1 MSVLYDNPRRTP
13 PRTKSGRFRK
23 RKKATRRRR
32 RNPVAA
38 PAVRRRRAAPRA
50 AARAAPRAT
59 SNPRRRRRTRRA
71 PARRYSRRRR
81 TYRRNPSRRR
91 GVLARFMP
99 RGDFGMA
106 TGLVLGEVAGDLVV
120 RGLNKFFPQ
129 PLAMLKTTLKME
141 DAQVLGV
148 YRILLSTLGRPLFR
162 MVGMR
167 GQFAKWFHVANI
179 FVGIENLI
187 YPMRENMMRTMGLSG
202 IDYDLMP
209 DEQVMG
215 LEDWVSTED
224 EGMGDWM
231 STEEDINQGTPLSMY

>member
-1 MSVLYDNPRRTP
+1 MSVLYDNPRRA
-13 PRTKSGRFRK
+13 RTKSGRFKKK
-23 RKKATRRRR
+23 RSTKRRRR
-32 RNPVAA
+32 RNPAPA
-38 PAVRRRRAAPRA
+38 PAVRRRRAAPK
-50 AARAAPRAT
+50 AT
-59 SNPRRRRRTRRA
+59 TNPRRRRRRRTYSRA
-71 PARRYSRRRR
+71 PARRRRR

-99 RGDFGMA
+99 RGDFGLA
-106 TGLVLGEVAGDLVV
+106 TGLVMGEVAGDLVV
-120 RGLNKFFPQ
+120 RGINKFFPQ

-162 MVGMR
+162 MVGFR

-179 FVGIENLI
+179 FVGIENII
-187 YPMRENMMRTMGLSG
+187 YPMREQMMKTMGLAG

-209 DEQVMG
+209 EEQVMG
-215 LEDWVSTED
+215 LQDWVSTED

-231 STEEDINQGTPLSMY
+231 ATDEDINQGTPLSMY